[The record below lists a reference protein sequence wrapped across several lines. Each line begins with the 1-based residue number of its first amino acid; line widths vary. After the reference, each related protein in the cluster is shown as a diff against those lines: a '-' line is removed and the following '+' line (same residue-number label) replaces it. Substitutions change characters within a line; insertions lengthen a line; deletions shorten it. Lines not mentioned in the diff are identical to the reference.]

1 MWLLSNGRE
10 QHEPDSHRRERN
22 PEGST
27 ERNPEGR
34 ERDVSLPRSL
44 VGSGEFGAVRMSGRR
59 HDLGIGATGLS
70 DSPRLGDEQER
81 HWPHAGERPRD
92 GETTSSRATASG
104 VRTRRP
110 GDAVRA
116 GLLPRSRSR
125 CGRRGVPGERPGRST
140 GANVVVPGSC
150 AHCRWRGRTERRP
163 LVEKRLGLRQ
173 WYAQR
178 ECGRSLLRERHQARR
193 FSASCRG
200 SSRHRA
206 SSATEPSDIST
217 PATCMVAGAWI
228 RASRARHGGRW
239 SLWRWARRG
248 RSSALS
254 RLPIPFRGMDDV
266 GDVRDERELQRRRL
280 LAAR

>member
-163 LVEKRLGLRQ
+163 LVEKRLGLSTVVRPKGVWPFAPPRTASGASFQ
-173 WYAQR
+173 RLLQR
-178 ECGRSLLRERHQARR
+178 ELEASSELRNGTERHLDTGDLHGRRRVDSRLARPPWR
-193 FSASCRG
+193 SVVALALGAARSFICPLPASHPVQGDGR
-200 SSRHRA
+200 R
-206 SSATEPSDIST
+206 
-217 PATCMVAGAWI
+217 
-228 RASRARHGGRW
+228 GGRT
-239 SLWRWARRG
+239 
-248 RSSALS
+248 
-254 RLPIPFRGMDDV
+254 
-266 GDVRDERELQRRRL
+266 
-280 LAAR
+280 